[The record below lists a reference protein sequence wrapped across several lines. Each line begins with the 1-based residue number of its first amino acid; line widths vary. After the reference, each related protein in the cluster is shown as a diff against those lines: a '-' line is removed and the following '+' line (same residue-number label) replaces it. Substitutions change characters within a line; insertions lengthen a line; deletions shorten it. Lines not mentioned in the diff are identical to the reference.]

1 MTTFSTYATAT
12 FASGN
17 IVVVQSAENMLPG
30 LPITFLGNT
39 FGNVQ
44 ANATYYIGNITFG
57 FPTSNITITSL
68 PGGATV
74 AIGNGT
80 GNMTTSFSQGG
91 QQIIPTVPP
100 GEPLNQAFDAIN
112 VNFDQIFAAGPVG
125 SNIQIDENTIYT
137 LNTNGNLVLN
147 PNGIGNVVANAHVIP
162 DQDRVRNLGAPALR
176 WNTIYAQ
183 NIVGNISGNTVAG
196 GSNGQIQFNNDGIL
210 AGANGFTY
218 NNATN
223 AVSTVGNITA
233 GNVLT
238 PGIVSSVGGV
248 YGDIYTTMIE
258 SGDSSS
264 ILIISEVNMLA
275 DLDVG
280 GQISAAGNIAANY
293 YFGNGSQLTGI
304 TADNVNADDLIGNT
318 LSGNVLYSSLIT
330 VGDLTSLSVVGTAT
344 VSDLDSTG
352 TVCATGNVSGG
363 NILFGSGIVSGTGN
377 IYANKIFANIQGNID
392 AAGNLYEIQFNT
404 TGDQLGANAN
414 LTYDFANNVFT
425 VNGGNIVG
433 GNVLTGGNVSAT
445 GNVHGNWFIGNVN
458 ATVVSATGNVTGN
471 YILGNGALLTGVIT
485 SVANINNGNSN
496 VTISD
501 PGSNVTVGVG
511 GTGNVMVISPTDV
524 TINGN
529 LTVTGNATLSGNI
542 LGDRIQNG
550 NTQIDIQTAGGNA
563 NVTVGGV
570 SNVAVFANTG
580 VFVTGVNSVSGNIAG
595 GNILTGGVVSA
606 TGNVT
611 GNYFIGNGSQLTGI
625 TADNVNADDLI
636 GNTLSGNV
644 LFSSLTSVGTLSNL
658 SVAGSIT
665 VGNIS
670 IPSSGNVTL
679 GNVNINNLANPVGNS
694 DAATKFYVDSVAANV
709 LPIISNQT
717 ISPDG
722 TSNTF
727 VLNQTATSVGILL
740 TINGITQTPTT
751 NYTVTGNSLTMNET
765 PLSSDIIQVRYLSG
779 TQIGGSGTNYAN
791 ANVVAYAESGWGGN
805 IIPQGNLVYN
815 LGNSTNRWN
824 DLYLSGNTIYLD
836 AATIGA
842 TGPDVTFSGNVTA
855 ANYFGNVYTNNYYY
869 ANGAPFTG
877 GGAGATGPTGAT
889 GPQGLTG
896 ATGTAGTNGATG
908 LTGATGS
915 FSGNLTAN
923 IEGQGY
929 NISNVSTITT
939 TGNVTVGGNLSVTGS
954 IIGNVVTRFEST
966 WTVPVGN
973 SNQSFTVTPNETY
986 YLWVDCNIP
995 NGILAWNATATVTN
1009 TNVPVVGAQYAWVY
1023 NGGGTP
1029 IDFTSIPN
1037 QFVGTANTIVRSNV
1051 APSSTTNVFTF
1062 GINNTSGNSQ
1072 IVNYGWIKIS

>member
-12 FASGN
+12 FSDGN
-17 IVVVQSAENMLPG
+17 IVVVQSAENMIPG

-39 FGNVQ
+39 FGNVT

-57 FPTSNITITSL
+57 FPTSNITLTSL
-68 PGGATV
+68 PGGATYAV
-74 AIGNGT
+74 GNGS
-80 GNMTTSFSQGG
+80 GNMITTFKQGG
-91 QQIIPTVPP
+91 QLIIPTVPP

-147 PNGIGNVVANAHVIP
+147 PNGIGNVIANAHVVP
-162 DQDRVRNLGAPALR
+162 DRDRVRNLGAPLLR

-183 NIVGNISGNTVAG
+183 NIVANISGNTAAG
-196 GSNGQIQFNNDGIL
+196 GSNGQIQYNNNGIL
-210 AGANGFTY
+210 GGANGFTFLA
-218 NNATN
+218 NTSS
-223 AVSTVGNITA
+223 VSVVGSITA

-238 PGIVSSVGGV
+238 PGIVSSVGGI
-248 YGDIYTTMIE
+248 YGDIYTTLID
-258 SGDSSS
+258 SGDSSA
-264 ILIISEVNMLA
+264 ILVLSEINMLA
-275 DLDVG
+275 DLTVG
-280 GQISAAGNIAANY
+280 QSLQVNQNISATGNITGSY
-293 YFGNGSQLTGI
+293 FFGNGSQLTGI

-344 VSDLDSTG
+344 VNNLDSTG

-433 GNVLTGGNVSAT
+433 GNILTGGNVSAT

-458 ATVVSATGNVTGN
+458 ATVVSATGNITGN

-496 VTISD
+496 VTIGS
-501 PGSNVTVGVG
+501 PGGNVTVGVG
-511 GTGNVMVISPTDV
+511 GTDNVMVVSSTDV

-563 NVTVGGV
+563 NVSVGGV
-570 SNVAVFANTG
+570 SNVAVFANAG
-580 VFVTGVNSVSGNIAG
+580 VFVNGVNSAS
-595 GNILTGGVVSA
+595 
-606 TGNVT
+606 GNVT
-611 GNYFIGNGSQLTGI
+611 GGNIVTAGAITATGNITGNYFFGNGSQLTGI

-658 SVAGSIT
+658 NVAGSIT

-670 IPSSGNVTL
+670 IPSSGNVSL
-679 GNVNINNLANPVGNS
+679 GNVNINNLAEPVANS
-694 DAATKFYVDSVAANV
+694 DAATKFYVDSVAGNI
-709 LPIISNQT
+709 LPIITNQT

-722 TSNTF
+722 VSNSF
-727 VLNQTATSVGILL
+727 VLNQSTTAVGILL
-740 TINGITQTPTT
+740 TINGITQTPVT
-751 NYTVTGNSLTMNET
+751 NYTVTGNSLTMAET

-779 TQIGGSGTNYAN
+779 TTTGGGGGSNYAN
-791 ANVVAYAESGWGGN
+791 ANVVAYGESGWAGN

-836 AATIGA
+836 SATIGA
-842 TGPDVTFSGNVTA
+842 NGTDVTFSGSISTTAVSASGNIAADNITLTGTGTAVNASAGNIPTNQVTGTQFNFLSGLYTVNLNA
-855 ANYFGNVYTNNYYY
+855 SGATANYTLNLPATAG
-869 ANGAPFTG
+869 ANGQVLTTNGTGALSWTTPSNSGITKTKLLNHVAPSGTVSGPANVSTWSANYAAG
-877 GGAGATGPTGAT
+877 GGAVEVTAQITAFAT
-889 GPQGLTG
+889 
-896 ATGTAGTNGATG
+896 ATG
-908 LTGATGS
+908 LRTFELQRNG
-915 FSGNLTAN
+915 
-923 IEGQGY
+923 
-929 NISNVSTITT
+929 TT
-939 TGNVTVGGNLSVTGS
+939 
-954 IIGNVVTRFEST
+954 
-966 WTVPVGN
+966 
-973 SNQSFTVTPNETY
+973 
-986 YLWVDCNIP
+986 VD
-995 NGILAWNATATVTN
+995 TATFFFNQTSVHMVLPTLCWIANAETGTN
-1009 TNVPVVGAQYAWVY
+1009 TY
-1023 NGGGTP
+1023 
-1029 IDFTSIPN
+1029 SIRI
-1037 QFVGTANTIVRSNV
+1037 G
-1051 APSSTTNVFTF
+1051 
-1062 GINNTSGNSQ
+1062 SGMTVDIQDSCLMV
-1072 IVNYGWIKIS
+1072 ITEY